1 MRIKKYAA
9 AFLAAT
15 TVLSSVAACGNK
27 ETGNNVTNT
36 PAPTDGTA
44 TPAPTQDPGKPTPTE
59 IPARDLGG
67 IEILIGDHWSPEE
80 PDAPKNAQEEATLA
94 YRQEIMKKYNFTIQQ
109 KGIAGWGDMTDTCT
123 NSILAGD
130 PAAQIFVLDQGFVA
144 KPMSNGLFY
153 DLSTLDEL
161 DFTEEKWNKSLINLM
176 TKGDSI
182 YGMAAGRPEA
192 RGGLYWNKRMFE
204 EAGLDPELPYQLQ
217 ASGDWTWSKFK
228 EICGIITR
236 DTNQDGVTDVY
247 AMANFGPDICKQM
260 ITSTGAQIV
269 NWDAENGKYV
279 NNSQSQEVLD
289 ALNFL
294 KELGDAGYEMP
305 QPEGGQWDWFKQA
318 FADGWFA
325 MQFNETYM
333 AGQLW
338 KDMEDDFGFVC
349 CPKPDGSDT
358 YHSYFYDNVV
368 IIPSCYDA
376 ETASKIAFAYNL
388 WTNPTP
394 GYEDE
399 GDWKSTYYPN
409 FRDER
414 AVDDSIAKF
423 FEDGV
428 SITLYQGLIYGLDTG
443 ALFYSYPFRTQTPAE
458 KIEEIQNSWNTSI
471 NEANK

>member
-27 ETGNNVTNT
+27 ETSKDVTNT
-36 PAPTDGTA
+36 PAPTNE
-44 TPAPTQDPGKPTPTE
+44 PTQGGDKPSTPTPTE

-67 IEILIGDHWSPEE
+67 MEIIIGDHWSKET
-80 PDAPKNAQEEATLA
+80 PDPPKTAKEEATLA
-94 YRQEIMKKYNFTIQQ
+94 YRQEIQEKYHFTMRQVAV
-109 KGIAGWGDMTDTCT
+109 AGWGDMTDTCT
-123 NSILAGD
+123 NSILASD
-130 PAAQIFVLDQGFVA
+130 PAAQVFVLDQGFVA

-153 DLSTLDEL
+153 DLATLDEL
-161 DFTEEKWNKSLINLM
+161 DFSEDKWNDSLIDLM
-176 TKGDSI
+176 TRGDSV

-192 RGGLYWNKRMFE
+192 RGGLYWNKRLFE
-204 EAGLDPELPYQLQ
+204 EAGLDPELPYKLQ
-217 ASGDWTWSKFK
+217 ESGEWTWSKFK
-228 EICGIITR
+228 EICGQLTR
-236 DTNQDGVTDVY
+236 DTNSDGVTDIY

-269 NWDAENGKYV
+269 DFDQATGKYV
-279 NNSQSQEVLD
+279 NNSQSQEILD

-305 QPEGGQWDWFKQA
+305 QPADSQWDWFKQA

-338 KDMEDDFGFVC
+338 ADMEDDFGFVC
-349 CPKPDGSDT
+349 CPKPDGAAT
-358 YHSYFYDNVV
+358 YHTYYYDNVA

-394 GYEDE
+394 GWDEED
-399 GDWKSTYYPN
+399 DWKSNYYPH

-423 FEDGV
+423 YEDGV
-428 SITLYQGLIYGLDTG
+428 ALTLQMGLVYGLDTG
-443 ALFYSYPFRTQTPAE
+443 ALFYSYPFRTVTPAE
-458 KIEEIQNSWNTSI
+458 KLEEIQNSWNTSI